1 LSGLNFVAGVYFY
14 KCYYGVSVGIARKV
28 RGLILSS
35 LELSIVRCWLLLCCL
50 FGSVKIVAEPS
61 QAILYELSE
70 PYSAFAKQ
78 VIFDPA
84 TVVAEL
90 ELMQATAPSDALRAV
105 QYHFILANAYYSLTY
120 PKKALSETEAAL
132 ILLDA
137 DQQPWLYHSVK
148 VIEAMAYDSDG
159 QSALGLPGV
168 NAAIAWAQKK
178 QLDKLT
184 LQALFARGMLQISL
198 ADYVSA
204 LSDLQQAY
212 ELASNDP
219 HSLSKAH
226 VAAMIAQVYEYRSE
240 NEMAIPFFTEAVAAH
255 RQHDAQF
262 DLSVSLYGLGKAN
275 ANLGRNIEGA
285 RQLEESLAIAKQ
297 VGDEQGVA
305 YALKELASIDIRN
318 KQFAQA
324 EEKILQASLI
334 FTQAE
339 NQQMLFNLRMALVD
353 LSIKDG
359 QLSKAKRYLEQAEV
373 QLDRQTMPV
382 HSISFDE
389 MAAKLN
395 ALQGQ
400 FQPAYHQLA
409 QAFTSH
415 RKYQSEAST
424 QQLHQLRAR
433 FELQYS
439 QQENQVLAQQ
449 NAIVTLQLA
458 QQKSQNIQL
467 LLLSI
472 FAFVACVLLGV
483 LVLRNKKHKQRL
495 ERLATTDELTG
506 LCNRRHILAML
517 EHQMMQASRYQ
528 QSLTIA
534 MLDLDWFKQIN
545 DAYGHH
551 IGDKVL
557 VSFAQTCKHTLRE
570 SDQLGRIGGEEFLLL
585 LHHTSATDAQTL
597 LEKLQKKVADI
608 GPQLAIATPAI
619 TFTAGVVAYQHDDNM
634 EDLLQLADLALYRG
648 KKNGRNQI
656 VLCER
661 IPKAHTT
668 ELTA

>member
-1 LSGLNFVAGVYFY
+1 LLVNFAAVVDFY
-14 KCYYGVSVGIARKV
+14 KCYYVVHVSVTRKV
-28 RGLILSS
+28 RGLNLPS
-35 LELSIVRCWLLLCCL
+35 LGLSILRCWLILFCLL
-50 FGSVKIVAEPS
+50 GSVKVVAEPS
-61 QAILYELSE
+61 QAILYELTE
-70 PYSAFAKQ
+70 PYAAYAKQ

-84 TVVAEL
+84 TVVDEIDNTQAL
-90 ELMQATAPSDALRAV
+90 ASGDALSVIQYHLILATA
-105 QYHFILANAYYSLTY
+105 YYNLTY

-132 ILLDA
+132 NLLDA
-137 DQQPWLYHSVK
+137 NQQPWLYHNVK
-148 VIEAMAYDSDG
+148 VTEAMAYDSDG

-168 NAAIAWAQKK
+168 NAAIAWAQKTRRDT
-178 QLDKLT
+178 LL

-212 ELASNDP
+212 ELATDDP
-219 HSLSKAH
+219 TSLSKAH

-240 NEMAIPFFTEAVAAH
+240 SEMAIPYFTEAVEAH
-255 RQHDAQF
+255 RQHDAKY
-262 DLSVSLYGLGKAN
+262 DLSVALYGLGKAN
-275 ANLGRNIEGA
+275 ANLGRREEGA
-285 RQLEESLAIAKQ
+285 QQLEESLAIAKH

-305 YALKELASIDIRN
+305 YALKELASIDIAN
-318 KQFAQA
+318 QQFAAA
-324 EEKILQASLI
+324 EDKILQASLI

-339 NQQMLFNLRMALVD
+339 NQQMLFNLSMALVD

-359 QLSKAKRYLEQAEV
+359 QLSKAEHYLQQAEV

-389 MAAKLN
+389 MGAKLN

-400 FQPAYHQLA
+400 FEPAYHRLA
-409 QAFTSH
+409 QAFATH
-415 RKYQSEAST
+415 RKYQSETST
-424 QQLHQLRAR
+424 QQLHQLRTR
-433 FELQYS
+433 FEVQYS

-449 NAIVTLQLA
+449 NALVNLQLS

-467 LLLSI
+467 LLLSM
-472 FAFVACVLLGV
+472 FAFIACVLLGV

-517 EHQMMQASRYQ
+517 DNQMLQASRYQ
-528 QSLTIA
+528 ETLTIA

-545 DAYGHH
+545 DAYGHS

-557 VSFAQTCKHTLRE
+557 VNFAQLCRHTLRE
-570 SDQLGRIGGEEFLLL
+570 SDQLGRIGGEEFLLV
-585 LHHTSATDAQTL
+585 LHHTSAADAQTL
-597 LEKLQKKVADI
+597 LEKLLKKVTDI
-608 GPQLAIATPAI
+608 GPLLGITDTPV
-619 TFTAGVVAYQHDDNM
+619 TFTAGIVSYQQDDSM
-634 EDLLQLADLALYRG
+634 EDLLQLADVALYRG

-656 VLCER
+656 FMCDR
-661 IPKAHTT
+661 IAKRTSA
-668 ELTA
+668 ELIA